1 MNYFAIPKTLPTL
14 NEVVNSERTNRYKA
28 ASERKKTEQMI
39 AVFIS
44 LAVKQGTLR
53 PVKEPCEVIIEHY
66 EKYKRKDA
74 DNLEIRAKFIL
85 DGLVQCG
92 ILENDSRKYVKNVYH
107 TVHEADID
115 SVKVRLVKS
124 VELNVVELEGGDDR
138 KT

>member
-1 MNYFAIPKTLPTL
+1 MNYFTIPKTLPTL

-53 PVKEPCEVIIEHY
+53 PVKEPYEVIIEHY

-85 DGLVQCG
+85 DSLVQCG
-92 ILENDSRKYVKNVYH
+92 ILENDSRKY
-107 TVHEADID
+107 
-115 SVKVRLVKS
+115 
-124 VELNVVELEGGDDR
+124 GF
-138 KT
+138 